1 MTSLVAE
8 LLEQCPRLSHL
19 LHASAS
25 RLAIP
30 SLAPEH
36 LRRRVRVGARVSRE
50 DADSVATAR
59 IDRAHRT
66 TGTVRILRTGGVA
79 TGRGAVDADT
89 GISGR
94 SGADA
99 TVVVVATRD
108 ESSAVRGGAA
118 WGYWNSRGLALAGAA
133 RLTIAACV
141 AASAAVVDVGL
152 EVLASIGCSTAE
164 RGGGARAWADGCG
177 GSSSFSGSGNR

>member
-1 MTSLVAE
+1 MISLVAE
-8 LLEQCPRLSHL
+8 VIDERPRLLHL

-36 LRRRVRVGARVSRE
+36 LRRRVRVGARISRG
-50 DADSVATAR
+50 DADAVATAR
-59 IDRAHRT
+59 IDRAHLT
-66 TGTVRILRTGGVA
+66 TGTVRILRTRGVA
-79 TGRGAVDADT
+79 AGRGAVDADT

-99 TVVVVATRD
+99 IVVVATRD

-118 WGYWNSRGLALAGAA
+118 
-133 RLTIAACV
+133 
-141 AASAAVVDVGL
+141 
-152 EVLASIGCSTAE
+152 
-164 RGGGARAWADGCG
+164 
-177 GSSSFSGSGNR
+177 